1 MIRAQLKSCWEYGR
15 REVREAQDEHGR
27 LPHCAELASVE
38 VSNDFAA
45 QSALMQLPHSWQ

>member
-1 MIRAQLKSCWEYGR
+1 MTRALLKSCGEYGR
-15 REVREAQDEHGR
+15 GEFREAQDEHGR

-45 QSALMQLPHSWQ
+45 QIIGTDAVAT